1 MTVTAVATIERV
13 APGFRFVICRPL
25 LRTTQR
31 LGFATREYVGG
42 GYGFITRDNV
52 EIHLGV
58 VAAVDNTHAKHT
70 CYLFVDDAAALAA
83 EWKPA
88 GIDVHMPVD
97 TEWGQHEGRGRGP
110 RRQRHP
116 FRLTNEQHPS
126 LIEAEARSPA
136 TSRPDRARCRACRP
150 SAARALGR

>member
-1 MTVTAVATIERV
+1 MATIERV

-58 VAAVDNTHAKHT
+58 VAAVDNTMRSTRAT
-70 CYLFVDDAAALAA
+70 CSSTTPTR
-83 EWKPA
+83 W
-88 GIDVHMPVD
+88 
-97 TEWGQHEGRGRGP
+97 P
-110 RRQRHP
+110 R
-116 FRLTNEQHPS
+116 S
-126 LIEAEARSPA
+126 G
-136 TSRPDRARCRACRP
+136 SRPESTCTCRSTPNGVSMKAVVVDPDGNVIRFGSP
-150 SAARALGR
+150 MNNTHH